1 MDGGIVLGNKDR
13 QMNELREI
21 KKKRG
26 NVLSLRNASI
36 MLENLDQAENL
47 PSPKTWNTNSA
58 DSKQQVLNQLCRLEE
73 AESGLLYPSGMSA
86 ISSVVSLLRRPE
98 KPKVIVIGLLYTD
111 T

>member
-1 MDGGIVLGNKDR
+1 MLGNKDR

-21 KKKRG
+21 RKKRG
-26 NVLSLRNASI
+26 NVLTMRSASI
-36 MLENLDQAENL
+36 MLQNL
-47 PSPKTWNTNSA
+47 PSPKTGNTNSA
-58 DSKQQVLNQLCRLEE
+58 DSKQQLLNQLCRLEE

-111 T
+111 IYSFLESPFR

>member
-1 MDGGIVLGNKDR
+1 
-13 QMNELREI
+13 
-21 KKKRG
+21 
-26 NVLSLRNASI
+26 

-47 PSPKTWNTNSA
+47 PSPKTGNTNSA

-73 AESGLLYPSGMSA
+73 AEFGLLYPSGMSA

-111 T
+111 TYGFLESQIRGKKDTTCYLRTNQVDQLEQHLDD

>member
-1 MDGGIVLGNKDR
+1 
-13 QMNELREI
+13 MNELREI
-21 KKKRG
+21 RKKRG

-73 AESGLLYPSGMSA
+73 AESGLLSPSV
-86 ISSVVSLLRRPE
+86 IIVSI
-98 KPKVIVIGLLYTD
+98 KVFACTVD
-111 T
+111 D